1 MQSSRHTMLLQDP
14 GNVCFSSSEQRS
26 IIIHIGGGQAAAA
39 AAEEGGGGGPGLSTL
54 FLSLSSCHSS
64 VPGNKNKKQLLD
76 YWQTLTGTRC
86 CCLQVQHVQQ
96 VWIQQGDDCSQCCT
110 WSGPD
115 TQLSTAFGYISFVTT
130 YELITKIKC
139 NFTPVTL
146 QRMFLVMNITYI
158 TCNKPLWDVY

>member
-1 MQSSRHTMLLQDP
+1 MLLQDP
-14 GNVCFSSSEQRS
+14 GNICFSSSEQRS

-39 AAEEGGGGGPGLSTL
+39 AAEEEGGGGGPGLSTL

-64 VPGNKNKKQLLD
+64 VPRNKNNSSHRLLD

-130 YELITKIKC
+130 YKLITKIKC